1 MYVTII
7 LIFDNL
13 LSYRFS
19 QAKKCTNGGRALM
32 QLDYQQF
39 LSKVER
45 LTDVQPVPGKE
56 QVENYIKAYYMLE
69 TNLEQWIRSHRVSI
83 CLKCNHWNSS
93 CVITFNHI
101 IIFLSYSIS
110 YCHLN

>member
-1 MYVTII
+1 M
-7 LIFDNL
+7 LCC
-13 LSYRFS
+13 RFS

-69 TNLEQWIRSHRVSI
+69 TNLEQWIRSHRVRI
-83 CLKCNHWNSS
+83 CF
-93 CVITFNHI
+93 VII
-101 IIFLSYSIS
+101 
-110 YCHLN
+110 